1 MKLTIHKTDGKSSG
15 KKADLDDQIFA
26 IEPNE
31 TVLYEDVRRFQ
42 ANKRQGTA
50 STKERGEV
58 RGGGRKAYKQK
69 GTGMARRGSIRSPLL
84 RGGGTV
90 FGPKPRNYT
99 VRLTKKAKRLA
110 RMSALSLKAG
120 EDAIRVIDGFN
131 LDEPKT
137 KEVVSLLTA
146 LGVNDQKVLILTKET
161 DPVIFK
167 SARNLPNVRVLEANK
182 PSTYEIMYADII
194 LIQNEAIKVLEDSFA
209 LNAEN
214 VEEDA
219 A

>member
-1 MKLTIHKTDGKSSG
+1 MKVTIHKTDGKSSG
-15 KKADLDDQIFA
+15 KKADLNDQIFG

-31 TVLYEDVRRFQ
+31 TVLYEDVRRFL

-110 RMSALSLKAG
+110 RMSALSLKAS
-120 EDAIRVIDGFN
+120 EEAVLVVDGLS
-131 LDEPKT
+131 LDTPKT
-137 KEVVSLLTA
+137 KEIVSLLTA
-146 LGVNDQKVLILTKET
+146 LEIAEKKVLILTKET
-161 DPVIFK
+161 DMTIYK
-167 SARNLPNVRVLEANK
+167 SARNLSKVHVLEANK
-182 PSTYEIMYADII
+182 PTTYEIMNADVI
-194 LIQNEAIKVLEDSFA
+194 LLMNDAISTLEESFA
-209 LNAEN
+209 LN
-214 VEEDA
+214 VDEDA

>member
-1 MKLTIHKTDGKSSG
+1 MKVTIHKTDGESSG
-15 KKADLDDQIFA
+15 NEADLNDQIFG

-31 TVLYEDVRRFQ
+31 TVLYEDVRRFL

-110 RMSALSLKAG
+110 RMSALSLKATDEAITLI
-120 EDAIRVIDGFN
+120 EDFSFEA
-131 LDEPKT
+131 PKT
-137 KEVVSLLTA
+137 SKVSDILKA
-146 LGVNDQKVLILTKET
+146 FEIENKKVLL
-161 DPVIFK
+161 
-167 SARNLPNVRVLEANK
+167 L
-182 PSTYEIMYADII
+182 
-194 LIQNEAIKVLEDSFA
+194 
-209 LNAEN
+209 
-214 VEEDA
+214 
-219 A
+219 

>member
-1 MKLTIHKTDGKSSG
+1 MKLTIYKIDGKSSG
-15 KKADLDDQIFA
+15 KKAELKDSIFS

-31 TVLYEDVRRFQ
+31 TVLYEDVRRIL

-84 RGGGTV
+84 KGGGTV
-90 FGPKPRNYT
+90 FGPKPRDYT

-110 RMSALSLKAG
+110 RKSALSLKAK
-120 EDAIRVIDGFN
+120 EEAIIVTKDFSF
-131 LDEPKT
+131 DEPKT
-137 KEVVSLLTA
+137 KQISDILDAFELN
-146 LGVNDQKVLILTKET
+146 GKKVLILTSET
-161 DPVIFK
+161 DKNVYL
-167 SARNLPNVRVLEANK
+167 SARNIPGISVIESNK
-182 PSTYEIMYADII
+182 PTSYQI
-194 LIQNEAIKVLEDSFA
+194 
-209 LNAEN
+209 LNADVLVIQEAAITLLEETFEPK
-214 VEEDA
+214 VEEEA

>member
-1 MKLTIHKTDGKSSG
+1 MKVTIHKTDGKSSG
-15 KKADLDDQIFA
+15 KKADLNDQIFG

-31 TVLYEDVRRFQ
+31 TVLYEDVRRFL

-110 RMSALSLKAG
+110 RMSALSLKAS
-120 EDAIRVIDGFN
+120 EEAIRIVDGLS

-137 KEVVSLLTA
+137 KEIVSLLTA
-146 LGVNDQKVLILTKET
+146 LEIADKKVLILTKET
-161 DPVIFK
+161 DMTIYK
-167 SARNLPNVRVLEANK
+167 SARNIPNVHVLEANK
-182 PSTYEIMYADII
+182 PTTYEIMNADVIVI
-194 LIQNEAIKVLEDSFA
+194 LNDAIDTLEDSFA
-209 LNAEN
+209 LN
-214 VEEDA
+214 VDGDA

>member
-15 KKADLDDQIFA
+15 NKADLNDQVFA

-31 TVLYEDVRRFQ
+31 TVLYEDVRRFL

-50 STKERGEV
+50 NTKERGEV

-84 RGGGTV
+84 KGGGTI
-90 FGPKPRNYT
+90 FGPKPRTYT

-110 RMSALSLKAG
+110 RMSALSLKAS
-120 EDAIRVIDGFN
+120 EDAIKVVEDFTF
-131 LDEPKT
+131 DEPKT
-137 KEVVSLLTA
+137 KEIVAILTG
-146 LGVNDQKVLILTKET
+146 LGIADKKVLILTKET
-161 DPVIFK
+161 DSVIYK
-167 SARNLPNVRVLEANK
+167 SANNLKKVHVLEAAK
-182 PSTYEIMYADII
+182 PSTYEIMNADII
-194 LIQNEAIKVLEDSFA
+194 LIQKSAVDVLEASFA
-209 LNAEN
+209 LNT
-214 VEEDA
+214 VDEDA

>member
-1 MKLTIHKTDGKSSG
+1 MELKIHKTDGKSG
-15 KKADLDDQIFA
+15 GKADLNDQIFA

-31 TVLYEDVRRFQ
+31 TVLYEDVRRFL

-84 RGGGTV
+84 KGGGTV
-90 FGPKPRNYT
+90 FGPKPRKYT

-110 RMSALSLKAG
+110 RMSALSLKAS
-120 EDAIRVIDGFN
+120 EDAIKIVEDFSF
-131 LDEPKT
+131 DEPKT
-137 KEVVSLLTA
+137 KEMVTILNA
-146 LGVNDQKVLILTKET
+146 LGIADKKVLILTKET
-161 DPVIFK
+161 DTVVYK
-167 SARNLPNVRVLEANK
+167 SANNLKNVNVLEATK
-182 PSTYEIMYADII
+182 PSTYEIMNADII
-194 LIQNEAIKVLEDSFA
+194 LIQQGALDVLEGSF
-209 LNAEN
+209 LKNS
-214 VEEDA
+214 VDEEA

>member
-1 MKLTIHKTDGKSSG
+1 MKVTIHKTDGKSSG
-15 KKADLDDQIFA
+15 KKADLNDQIFG

-31 TVLYEDVRRFQ
+31 TVLYEDVRRFL

-110 RMSALSLKAG
+110 RMSALSLKAS
-120 EDAIRVIDGFN
+120 EEAIRIVDGLSF
-131 LDEPKT
+131 DAPKT
-137 KEVVSLLTA
+137 KEIVSLLTA
-146 LGVNDQKVLILTKET
+146 LEIADKKVLILTKET
-161 DPVIFK
+161 DLVIYK
-167 SARNLPNVRVLEANK
+167 SARNLQNVHVLEANK
-182 PSTYEIMYADII
+182 PTTYEIMNADII
-194 LIQNEAIKVLEDSFA
+194 LILKDAISTLEDSFA
-209 LNAEN
+209 LN
-214 VEEDA
+214 VDEDA

>member
-1 MKLTIHKTDGKSSG
+1 MKVTIHKTDGKSSE
-15 KKADLDDQIFA
+15 KEVDLNDQIFG

-31 TVLYEDVRRFQ
+31 TVLYEDVRRFL

-84 RGGGTV
+84 KGGGTV

-110 RMSALSLKAG
+110 RMSALSLKAT
-120 EDAIRVIDGFN
+120 DNAIRIVDG
-131 LDEPKT
+131 LSLSEPKT
-137 KEVVSLLTA
+137 KEIVSLLKA
-146 LGVNDQKVLILTKET
+146 LGIADHKVLILTKET
-161 DPVIFK
+161 DLMIYK
-167 SARNLPNVRVLEANK
+167 SARNLRNVHVLEANK
-182 PSTYEIMYADII
+182 PTTYEIMNADILVI
-194 LIQNEAIKVLEDSFA
+194 LNDAVGTLEESFA
-209 LNAEN
+209 LN

>member
-1 MKLTIHKTDGKSSG
+1 MKVTIHKTDGKSSG
-15 KKADLDDQIFA
+15 KKADLNDQIFG

-31 TVLYEDVRRFQ
+31 TVLYEDVRRFL

-110 RMSALSLKAG
+110 RMSALSLKASEEEIRIVDG
-120 EDAIRVIDGFN
+120 LSLDA
-131 LDEPKT
+131 PKT
-137 KEVVSLLTA
+137 KEIVSLLTA
-146 LGVNDQKVLILTKET
+146 LDIADKKVLILTKET
-161 DPVIFK
+161 DLTVYK
-167 SARNLPNVRVLEANK
+167 SARNLQNVHVLEANK
-182 PSTYEIMYADII
+182 PTTYEIMNADII
-194 LIQNEAIKVLEDSFA
+194 VILNDAIGTLEDSFA
-209 LNAEN
+209 LN
-214 VEEDA
+214 VDEDA